1 MKLSLLRSRGFG
13 LILAA
18 VVVLLAFAFVVA
30 RSGPLAPTRVTVTK
44 VGEGQIAPAL
54 FGIGTVE
61 AQRAY
66 LIGPTAAGVIESR
79 SMPSPISAMASS
91 GRPPFRRIR

>member
-54 FGIGTVE
+54 FGIEPSKRNAPTSS
-61 AQRAY
+61 AQ
-66 LIGPTAAGVIESR
+66 
-79 SMPSPISAMASS
+79 
-91 GRPPFRRIR
+91 PPPAVF